1 LHVGVDR
8 SEVSTKEIILTTTTM
23 ASPII
28 LGMGNPLLDIS
39 ATVTPA
45 MLEKYGL
52 KANDAILY
60 EKEDLYDE
68 LLKDYKVDYIAGGAT
83 QNSCRVAQWLLP
95 DKKSVAFFGCVGMDK
110 SCEELE
116 KVSAEAGM
124 VVKYQKSK
132 EHPTGKCAVLIT
144 GQDRSL
150 VTKLDAANH
159 FTTAHLE
166 DKDNWA
172 LVEAAKVF
180 YSSGFFLTVSPDS
193 MVKVAQHAGLTGKH
207 FAMNLSA
214 PFLCQFFKD
223 PMLKV
228 MAHAN
233 IVFGNETEADAFG
246 EAMGYETKDR
256 KEIAKKIAEMPL
268 EGVSP
273 RSRVVVITQGS
284 DPVLVIENGKLTEYH
299 AKVLPKESIVDTN
312 GAGDAFVGGFLAK
325 LAEGKS
331 IQSCVLC
338 GIWAATEI
346 IQQSGCTCPD
356 KTYTE

>member
-1 LHVGVDR
+1 
-8 SEVSTKEIILTTTTM
+8 M
-23 ASPII
+23 ALI

-39 ATVTPA
+39 AVVDPA
-45 MLEKYGL
+45 MLAKYSL

-60 EKEDLYDE
+60 EKEDLFDE
-68 LLKDYKVDYIAGGAT
+68 LVKDYKVEYIAGGAT

-95 DKKSVAFFGCVGMDK
+95 DNKSSVAYFGCVGTDK
-110 SCEELE
+110 TADILE
-116 KVSAEAGM
+116 KVAAETGL
-124 VVKYQKSK
+124 VTKYQKSA

-144 GQDRSL
+144 GQERSL

-159 FTTAHLE
+159 FNVSHLE
-166 DKDNWA
+166 DKANWA

-193 MVKVAQHAGLTGKH
+193 MLKVAEHVGSTPGKR
-207 FAMNLSA
+207 FGMNLSA
-214 PFLCQFFKD
+214 PFLCEFFKE

-228 MAHAN
+228 MAHAD
-233 IVFGNETEADAFG
+233 IVFGNETEADSFAK
-246 EAMGYETKDR
+246 ANGYDTTDR
-256 KEIAKKIAEMPL
+256 KEIAKRIADMKL
-268 EGVSP
+268 EGSAP

-284 DPVLVIENGKLTEYH
+284 DPVIVVENGQLTEYH
-299 AKVLPKESIVDTN
+299 VKSLKSDQIVDTN

-325 LAEGKS
+325 LALGKP
-331 IQSCVLC
+331 IKDCVQC

-356 KTYTE
+356 KKYPE